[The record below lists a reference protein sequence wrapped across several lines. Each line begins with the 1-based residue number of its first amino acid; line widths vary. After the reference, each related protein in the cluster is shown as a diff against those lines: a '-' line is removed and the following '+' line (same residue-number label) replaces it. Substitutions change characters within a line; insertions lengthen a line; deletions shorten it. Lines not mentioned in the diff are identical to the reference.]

1 MNLWTV
7 LKGFLKKVFLDRCK
21 FFSSLKNECI
31 SEKNYSNAINVWNT
45 FKMNTMIIMIF
56 I

>member
-31 SEKNYSNAINVWNT
+31 SEKTIHMLLM
-45 FKMNTMIIMIF
+45 FGIRLK
-56 I
+56 